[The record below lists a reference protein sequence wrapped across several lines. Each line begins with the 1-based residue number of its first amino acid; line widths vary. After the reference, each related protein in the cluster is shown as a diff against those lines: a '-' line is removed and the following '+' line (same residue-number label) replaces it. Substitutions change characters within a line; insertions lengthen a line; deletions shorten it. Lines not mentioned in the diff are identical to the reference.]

1 MPRVEFGMKTES
13 GEEFTINGELTDDE
27 LLTITNFVQSAEK
40 LLECRLVQCGNFL
53 PKKITW
59 NQVSGFDICEV
70 NEIDFEALFAC
81 LHLSRPFILQKEP
94 WSYNSVSGILGRVFS
109 HHSEVKREL
118 KGLRKIYSDGAL
130 SYYFDISIQEKSI
143 FDESRFLSWLNSYQ
157 YHRDQDK
164 SVLYDELKS
173 SFSENGAHHIMLI
186 RLHGKLQAIEQLTH
200 LCKVIIKS
208 SAKQS

>member
-1 MPRVEFGMKTES
+1 
-13 GEEFTINGELTDDE
+13 
-27 LLTITNFVQSAEK
+27 
-40 LLECRLVQCGNFL
+40 
-53 PKKITW
+53 
-59 NQVSGFDICEV
+59 
-70 NEIDFEALFAC
+70 AC